1 MPLFIDAADGREGID
16 PMEVMEYSTDENNF
30 FNDGLPKKFEYY
42 INKNTKAELNPVVR
56 GVWK

>member
-16 PMEVMEYSTDENNF
+16 PMEVIEYSTDENNF

-42 INKNTKAELNPVVR
+42 INKNTKAELKPVVR
-56 GVWK
+56 GV